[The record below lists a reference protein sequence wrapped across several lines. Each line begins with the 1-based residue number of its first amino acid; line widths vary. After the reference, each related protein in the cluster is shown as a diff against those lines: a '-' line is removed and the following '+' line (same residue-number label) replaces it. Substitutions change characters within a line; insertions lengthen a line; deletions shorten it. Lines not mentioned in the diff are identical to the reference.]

1 MSEMSYKISTLFIRR
16 IVHKCF
22 LCRTITRKFGR
33 IFSRRN
39 EAANVNVDVDQDDAE
54 EDGGG
59 SQAEDIFTVS
69 STENLF
75 MDDGNVC

>member
-1 MSEMSYKISTLFIRR
+1 MFFY
-16 IVHKCF
+16 
-22 LCRTITRKFGR
+22 RTITRKFGR